1 MNMMRSK
8 IKNMLLGKPTN
19 ESNILLESPEF
30 QNLSEG
36 KRAEIKIVLD
46 NMPKDQIEQA
56 RTAVVQALK
65 NLFGQEPESI
75 DSLMAQA
82 GIKPLLGEVEEEPN
96 PEELEPEE
104 FPEPDPEE
112 LAPEEPEQDELEG
125 SEILDKF
132 MEQEEIYTF
141 EGATGSRNLETIIN
155 ALGYSGSGWTS
166 RIEEFLSDNP
176 GLQEVIIEWVGETI
190 DKVPEWKENLLAELA
205 EEE

>member
-36 KRAEIKIVLD
+36 KRAEIKIVLA
-46 NMPKDQIEQA
+46 NMPKDKIEQA

-65 NLFGQEPESI
+65 NLFGREPESI

-82 GIKPLLGEVEEEPN
+82 GIKPLLGEVEKEPLSEEPE

-104 FPEPDPEE
+104 PTE
-112 LAPEEPEQDELEG
+112 DELEG

-132 MEQEEIYTF
+132 MEKEEIYTF

-176 GLQEVIIEWVGETI
+176 GLQEVIITWVGETI
-190 DKVPEWKENLLAELA
+190 DKVPEWKDNLLAELA
-205 EEE
+205 EE